1 METNQSFSATPV
13 PASDSPLKAPSSP
26 ALDVA
31 ALAAALTGIRADSR
45 RDPENYLLDTVVP
58 SGGE

>member
-13 PASDSPLKAPSSP
+13 PTGDPAQHAPP
-26 ALDVA
+26 GHPLDVA
-31 ALAAALTGIRADSR
+31 ALAAALAGIRADSR